1 MMSDS
6 ETGQPVG
13 SNPFR
18 GIWIWSLKHWGAP
31 ARSKLRVSNA
41 CSLCHLYG
49 THTHLSYSVSWKSRE
64 LYMHYF
70 ICIVLGLRVIL
81 NQLINTS
88 NMIMP
93 RCYYFSKF
101 PLNLTVIKSLFK
113 FSLKVYFTVSAN
125 VKKYLIIKRL
135 QSECKIWGWG
145 MKTAPFSTC

>member
-1 MMSDS
+1 
-6 ETGQPVG
+6 
-13 SNPFR
+13 
-18 GIWIWSLKHWGAP
+18 
-31 ARSKLRVSNA
+31 
-41 CSLCHLYG
+41 
-49 THTHLSYSVSWKSRE
+49 
-64 LYMHYF
+64 MHYF